1 MGIKDLLRFMK
12 PYIEPIHIKKYA
24 GKRVGIDAYSWL
36 HKGAY
41 SCSMEICLNSDSDK
55 KWRYLDYCMHRI
67 NLLRHYKIV
76 PVVVFDGGNVPCKK
90 ATEQERHRRREANRE
105 LAMEK
110 LKEGNVGAASELFQ
124 RAVNITP
131 FIANQLIKLLREHNI
146 EFVVAPYEADAQLAY
161 LSSLG
166 TQNGGI
172 AAVITEDSDLIAYGC
187 KATIFKMDRYG
198 NGEEMI
204 LDKIFDSA
212 GCTPSFRYFDKELL
226 TGMCVLA
233 GCDFLPSVP
242 GIGIAKAYALV
253 SKYRNLERVLSVLKL
268 EKPKQMPEDYFKLF
282 REAMAVFQ
290 HAQIYDAETRKLKH
304 MKPLPLE
311 LLQFLDEEIDFLG
324 PDMPPSIAA
333 SIAEGGL
340 NPITMEAF
348 DYLPSEERRQDLV
361 QIKNN
366 ERLPRFEAAEAAE
379 ASAKDSCFMVFV
391 CKDKERHIPDKR
403 IKPLVD
409 GSNSK
414 GELALEKLSTPLKV
428 QTTNEDKNVLA
439 YKSLKIPDNNPFKRR
454 KGDELHMDL
463 AQSVDEEALV
473 ISEDECEEPSCG
485 SLDNLLKSSKKR
497 KINEALPDQ
506 MDNVSEPL
514 SGLTQEEDLVLL
526 ELTPESQ
533 KSVSSNSS
541 SVIGRKRV
549 VGKEN
554 KRKSS
559 CNSSITPKNSILNFF
574 RRV

>member
-12 PYIEPIHIKKYA
+12 PYIQPIHIKKYA

-41 SCSMEICLNSDSDK
+41 SCSMEICLNSDSDRK
-55 KWRYLDYCMHRI
+55 LRYLDYCMHRI

-76 PVVVFDGGNVPCKK
+76 PVVVFDGGNVPCKA
-90 ATEQERHRRREANRE
+90 ATEQERHRKREANKE

-131 FIANQLIKLLREHNI
+131 SIANQLIKLLREQNI

-161 LSSLG
+161 LSSLE

-187 KATIFKMDRYG
+187 KAAIFKMDRYG
-198 NGEEMI
+198 NGEEMM

-212 GCTPSFRYFDKELL
+212 GCTPSFRNFDKELL

-268 EKPKQMPEDYFKLF
+268 EKRKQMPEDYFKFF
-282 REAMAVFQ
+282 RQAMAVFQ
-290 HAQIYDAETRKLKH
+290 HAQIYDVETRKLRH
-304 MKPLPLE
+304 MKLLPVG
-311 LLQFLDEEIDFLG
+311 LLQSLDGEIDFLG

-333 SIAEGGL
+333 SIAEGRL

-348 DYLPSEERRQDLV
+348 DYFPSNECRQDPMR
-361 QIKNN
+361 IKNTV
-366 ERLPRFEAAEAAE
+366 RLPRPEAAEV
-379 ASAKDSCFMVFV
+379 SAKESCFMVFA
-391 CKDKERHIPDKR
+391 CKDNERLIPDKR
-403 IKPLVD
+403 IKPVVD
-409 GSNSK
+409 EKNFK
-414 GELALEKLSTPLKV
+414 EELALEKLSTPLDV
-428 QTTNEDKNVLA
+428 QRTNEDKNVID
-439 YKSLKIPDNNPFKRR
+439 YKSLKTPNNNPFKRR
-454 KGDELHMDL
+454 KDDDL
-463 AQSVDEEALV
+463 QLDLTDSADEEILV
-473 ISEDECEEPSCG
+473 ISEDECEESSCDT
-485 SLDNLLKSSKKR
+485 SDNLILESSKKR
-497 KINEALPDQ
+497 KLYKTLSYQ
-506 MDNVSEPL
+506 VDNFSEYK
-514 SGLTQEEDLVLL
+514 SEVTQEEDLVLL

-533 KSVSSNSS
+533 KSVSSKIST
-541 SVIGRKRV
+541 VIGRKRV

-554 KRKSS
+554 KRKSN
-559 CNSSITPKNSILNFF
+559 CNSSGIQKNSILNFF
-574 RRV
+574 SRV